1 MDPLTNGRVD
11 DFTMN
16 NKDKEW
22 LSDHFGKDVL
32 FDEPM
37 SRHTTFGI
45 GGPADALLY
54 VRGDEQIKDL
64 ARWAN
69 DRGHSVM
76 ILGAGSNLL
85 VREGGIRGLVLRLV
99 NGFRGIDEDVE
110 RGPGGYVTVQAGA
123 GVLLR
128 RLAKFALDRGL
139 AGLNFGLGIPGTV
152 GGALRM
158 NAGAW
163 GACMADT
170 VRSVSV
176 LTKAGDI
183 ATVGREALGFS
194 CRTLDLEEGSIILRG
209 VFQLQPVERES
220 LQRDA
225 IQMQKKRRATQP
237 LSLPSAGCVFRNPP
251 GQLSAG
257 ELIDKAGLK
266 GFQKGAAEVSTR
278 HGNFIVNKGH
288 AKATDIIALM
298 EHVKKVVF
306 KQFGVTLDL
315 EVVIVGQE
323 AGS

>member
-1 MDPLTNGRVD
+1 
-11 DFTMN
+11 MN
-16 NKDKEW
+16 AKDKKW
-22 LSDHFGKDVL
+22 LSDHFGKEVL
-32 FDEPM
+32 FDESM

-54 VRGDEQIKDL
+54 VRTDQQIKDL
-64 ARWAN
+64 AKWAN
-69 DRGHSVM
+69 DRGHPVM

-85 VREGGIRGLVLRLV
+85 VREGGIRGLVLRLA
-99 NGFRGIDEDVE
+99 NGFRGIEQNLE
-110 RGPGGYVTVQAGA
+110 ESPSGYVTIEAGA

-128 RLAKFALDRGL
+128 QLAKYALDRGL

-170 VRSVSV
+170 VTSISV
-176 LTKAGDI
+176 LRKGGDI
-183 ATVGREALGFS
+183 ATMAKEELRFS
-194 CRTLDLEEGSIILRG
+194 RRTLDLEEGSIILRG
-209 VFQLQPVERES
+209 AFQLKPGEREI

-225 IQMQKKRRATQP
+225 IQMQKKRRASQP

-251 GQLSAG
+251 GGMSAG

-266 GFQKGAAEVSTR
+266 GFQRGEAEVSTR

-288 AKATDIIALM
+288 AKAADIIALVG
-298 EHVKKVVF
+298 HVKAAVF
-306 KQFGVTLDL
+306 KRFGVTLEL

>member
-1 MDPLTNGRVD
+1 
-11 DFTMN
+11 MN
-16 NKDKEW
+16 KKDKKW
-22 LSDHFGKDVL
+22 LSDHFGKEVL

-54 VRGDEQIKDL
+54 VRTDQQIKDL

-69 DRGHSVM
+69 DRGHPVM

-99 NGFRGIDEDVE
+99 NGFGGIE
-110 RGPGGYVTVQAGA
+110 RNLEGSPSGYMTIEAGA

-128 RLAKFALDRGL
+128 QLAKYALDRGL
-139 AGLNFGLGIPGTV
+139 DGLNFGLGIPGTV

-170 VRSVSV
+170 VSSVTV
-176 LTKAGDI
+176 LSKAGDI
-183 ATVGREALGFS
+183 ATMEREELRFS
-194 CRTLDLEEGSIILRG
+194 YRTLDLEQGSVILRG
-209 VFQLQPVERES
+209 AFQLKRVEREG

-251 GQLSAG
+251 EGLSAG

-266 GFQKGAAEVSTR
+266 GLQKGEAEVSTR

-288 AKATDIIALM
+288 AKAADTIALV
-298 EHVKKVVF
+298 EHVKKAVF
-306 KQFGVTLDL
+306 KRFGVKLDL